1 MSSHHAALHRPDLR
15 PLPAL
20 HDIVLDR
27 PSLHHRVDHRL
38 EQVSLRCVLYEL
50 SLRARRWHIH
60 PRAQHAGTGISEGAR
75 LEAPGTRDRPGVRT
89 SLTLFDQCTRDIL
102 QDYYVNLVRTFS
114 KGTYALPDLSS
125 DSSMGSSSDEESDS
139 DDITMASR
147 PSSPYL
153 DSAVPG
159 ILVSRRPSALVD
171 TSSIP
176 QEARRPTIEQ
186 NMAFAELR
194 NTHHAADPEW
204 R

>member
-1 MSSHHAALHRPDLR
+1 MQFELCLTAAQNYKSISGQDINKLWGLEDALNAPPQWHA
-15 PLPAL
+15 
-20 HDIVLDR
+20 
-27 PSLHHRVDHRL
+27 
-38 EQVSLRCVLYEL
+38 
-50 SLRARRWHIH
+50 
-60 PRAQHAGTGISEGAR
+60 
-75 LEAPGTRDRPGVRT
+75 
-89 SLTLFDQCTRDIL
+89 
-102 QDYYVNLVRTFS
+102 YYVDPSVIPEEEDDVLNLGHKMKKTLQLTA
-114 KGTYALPDLSS
+114 GGEES
-125 DSSMGSSSDEESDS
+125 DDSMPELQSVSNSSDEESDS

-194 NTHHAADPEW
+194 NTHHAADPE
-204 R
+204 RR